1 MHSHIPHTVLKHHL
15 SDGYCNPQI
24 KNKHLS
30 KRPSSN
36 DKKNPGRFRI
46 RPSGNSAVNT
56 PQDYREASRMLTA

>member
-36 DKKNPGRFRI
+36 DKKIPDGSAYDRPGIVRLIRRRI
-46 RPSGNSAVNT
+46 
-56 PQDYREASRMLTA
+56 TAKPRGC